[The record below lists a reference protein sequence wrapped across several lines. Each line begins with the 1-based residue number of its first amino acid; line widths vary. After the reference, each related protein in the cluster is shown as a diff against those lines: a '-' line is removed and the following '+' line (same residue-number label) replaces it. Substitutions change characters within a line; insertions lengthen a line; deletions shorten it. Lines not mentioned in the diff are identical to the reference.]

1 MEKLIEDLK
10 SQIISTLSLSDV
22 SPDDIDPDA
31 PLIGG
36 DLGLDS
42 IDTLE
47 LLVLLEREY
56 GVTVP
61 DVNVGR
67 SVFSSVRSLA
77 RYISENRQEE
87 EGSEE

>member
-1 MEKLIEDLK
+1 MNEKLLENLK
-10 SQIISTLSLSDV
+10 KQIIETLNLNDV
-22 SPDDIDPDA
+22 SPEDIDSDA

-36 DLGLDS
+36 DLGIDS

-67 SVFSSVRSLA
+67 EVFSSVRNLA
-77 RYISENRQEE
+77 KYIAENKAD
-87 EGSEE
+87 

>member
-1 MEKLIEDLK
+1 MEALIAKLKE
-10 SQIISTLSLSDV
+10 QIIQNLKLTDV
-22 SPDDIDPDA
+22 KPEDIDADA

-61 DVNVGR
+61 DVNIGR
-67 SVFSSVRSLA
+67 SVFASVRSLA
-77 RYISENRQEE
+77 EYVAKNRSKE
-87 EGSEE
+87 